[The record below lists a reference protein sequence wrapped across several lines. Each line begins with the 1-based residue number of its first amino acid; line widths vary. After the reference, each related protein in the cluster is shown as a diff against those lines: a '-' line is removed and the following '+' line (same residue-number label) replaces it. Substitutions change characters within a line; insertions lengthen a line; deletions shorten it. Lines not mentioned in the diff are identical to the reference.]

1 MWFSFQITL
10 LSGKVKPGSVLS
22 FLSSLLSSRRPGPI
36 LIMLILYFF
45 ITFLVAWLLFITA
58 SVVSD
63 NAQLSTL
70 SRLLIFIG
78 AISPGLVAVSLTAIT
93 KGADGVKLLINKISV
108 KGTKAV
114 WYIFA
119 VTFIALIKLLAA
131 LVFFLLYNS
140 WPQFGTTSPY
150 VMLFSIAIS
159 MWVQA
164 GEEIGWRGYALPLMS
179 KKIGLPMSGI
189 LLGII
194 WATWH
199 LPLFYITAADT
210 FNQSFPLY
218 LFQVTALSVIMT
230 WLFWKVNGN
239 LLLLMVFHAAINN
252 TKDIVPSASKASETP
267 FTLNAS
273 PIAWISLAL
282 LWVVAF
288 YAIYSMARKP
298 KATIS

>member
-1 MWFSFQITL
+1 ML
-10 LSGKVKPGSVLS
+10 LL
-22 FLSSLLSSRRPGPI
+22 F
-36 LIMLILYFF
+36 FF
-45 ITFLVAWLLFITA
+45 IAFLVAWLFFITA
-58 SVVSD
+58 NLLSN

-78 AISPGLVAVSLTAIT
+78 VISPGLVAIFLTAIT
-93 KGADGVKLLINKISV
+93 KGGEGVKLLVQKISF
-108 KGTKAV
+108 KDTKIM

-119 VTFIALIKLLAA
+119 VTFIAFIKGLAA

-140 WPQFGTTSPY
+140 WPPFGTTPWY
-150 VMLFSIAIS
+150 VMLFAIAVS

-179 KKIGLPMSGI
+179 EKFGLAMSSI

-199 LPLFYITAADT
+199 LPLFYIAAADT

-218 LFQVTALSVIMT
+218 LLQVTGLSVIMA

-239 LLLLMVFHAAINN
+239 LLPLMVFHAAINN
-252 TKDIVPSASKASETP
+252 TKDIVPSASKASASP
-267 FTLNAS
+267 FTLNGS
-273 PIAWISLAL
+273 PIGWISVAL
-282 LWVVAF
+282 IWVVAI
-288 YAIYSMARKP
+288 YAIYAMTRKP
-298 KATIS
+298 TASIS